1 MREAAEVAEIQ
12 TILCHVLQSSLGT
25 SVPKGLWAPQGHRLN
40 VFSFCIPRI
49 WHKPFIHAGWLAGL
63 VEERIYLKRH
73 FTSGFDML
81 GLLPINI
88 N

>member
-25 SVPKGLWAPQGHRLN
+25 SVPKGLWAPQGHRLS

-49 WHKPFIHAGWLAGL
+49 WHKPFIHAGWLAGEIDGYVGRQMDGYL
-63 VEERIYLKRH
+63 VDGWVDLWM
-73 FTSGFDML
+73 G
-81 GLLPINI
+81 G
-88 N
+88 